1 MQYVIIGCGSRGMT
15 YGLWAKEHGIQIAA
29 IAERRPER
37 LTHAGTELGVPEKM
51 RFSDAS
57 QLLAL
62 GKIADAAII
71 ATMDRD
77 HYGHVMQ
84 ALDCGY
90 DILLE
95 KPISPDPKECME
107 IEAKA
112 NTLGR
117 KITVCHVLRYTTFFQ
132 NLKSII
138 DSGEIGRV
146 VAIKHAENIGNFH
159 MAHSFVRGNWRNDRL
174 SSPIIMQKSCH
185 DLDILLWLT
194 GKHCTKVAAFGS
206 LSYFREEHAPN
217 GSADR
222 CLECPV
228 AKDCR
233 FDAWQA
239 YQPVLGQ
246 WPADVVCLEPT
257 EEALREALRTGP
269 YGRCVYRC
277 DNNVCDHMSILM
289 EFEGGITATFSL
301 TAQTNNIHRN
311 IHIMCEAGEIHGD
324 ELDGCIKVTHFRRN
338 KAEPE
343 KCRILEAAKYE
354 SGHGGGDSGIMEDFT
369 AGLQQNSGESRSS
382 ISRSVESHLM
392 ACAIE
397 QARVTGSVV
406 DMNAYRDSLKE
417 V

>member
-1 MQYVIIGCGSRGMT
+1 MQYVIIGAGSRGMT
-15 YGLWAKEHGIQIAA
+15 YGLWSKDNNIKITA
-29 IAERRPER
+29 IAECRPER
-37 LTHAGTELGVPEKM
+37 LRYAGQELGVPGNM
-51 RFSDAS
+51 LFDDAD
-57 QLLAL
+57 QLFAL

-95 KPISPDPKECME
+95 KPISPDPKECLE
-107 IEAKA
+107 IEEKA
-112 NTLGR
+112 NRLGR
-117 KITVCHVLRYTTFFQ
+117 KITVCHVLRYTAFFQ
-132 NLKSII
+132 KLKDII
-138 DSGEIGRV
+138 ESGEIGKV

-159 MAHSFVRGNWRNDRL
+159 MAHSFVRGNWRNDIL

-206 LSYFREEHAPN
+206 LSYFRKENAPE
-217 GSADR
+217 GAAER
-222 CLECPV
+222 CLDCSL

-257 EEALREALRTGP
+257 EEALREALRYGP
-269 YGRCVYRC
+269 YGRCVYHC

-289 EFEGGITATFSL
+289 EFEDSITATFSL
-301 TAQTNNIHRN
+301 TAQSSNIHRN
-311 IHIMCEAGEIHGD
+311 IHIMCEDGEIHAD
-324 ELDGCIKVTHFRRN
+324 ELDGSIKVTHFRRN
-338 KAEPE
+338 KVQQE
-343 KCRILEAAKYE
+343 KTTEFHTLKYE

-369 AGLQQNSGESRSS
+369 SRLLKNSIESRSS

-397 QARVTGSVV
+397 HARITGTVV
-406 DMNAYRDSLKE
+406 DMDAYRKSL
-417 V
+417 